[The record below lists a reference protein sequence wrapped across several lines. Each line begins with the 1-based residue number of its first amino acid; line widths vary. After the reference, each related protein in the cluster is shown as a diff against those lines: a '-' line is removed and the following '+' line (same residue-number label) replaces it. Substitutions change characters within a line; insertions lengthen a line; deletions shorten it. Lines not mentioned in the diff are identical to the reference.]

1 MVRTAPVVQ
10 HDSTEYMLIRI
21 LDFDALKAL
30 RSDANKESELD
41 FDVQLFRRTDK
52 RFAVGVHE
60 VAHGTYDGGTGEDDA
75 GYAAAEGARRIE
87 PVINLSGTPNH
98 RDIQIRGNEHVNRC
112 RGRGMRI
119 FRMLFDH
126 INFHSLPLPV
136 IERR

>member
-1 MVRTAPVVQ
+1 
-10 HDSTEYMLIRI
+10 MLIRI

-30 RSDANKESELD
+30 RSDADKESELD

-87 PVINLSGTPNH
+87 PVINLSGTTNH
-98 RDIQIRGNEHVNRC
+98 LRHSKYVVTN
-112 RGRGMRI
+112 
-119 FRMLFDH
+119 MLIGVADVECVFFACYSKPH